1 MMKKLFLVMLIVSMS
16 CTVSFSQRQEVPK
29 TMIIK
34 MLGGEEYT
42 GEIVSQ
48 DNEYL
53 ILKSKNGELKLLKT
67 KIQSMQESTYKGQ
80 FEFENP
86 NMTRYLF
93 GPSAIPLKKGK
104 GYYQNVLVTFN
115 FVNVGITDNISIG
128 GGFEFVSALAGEPIW
143 FLTPKLSHSIN
154 EKNHVGVGVLTAGLS
169 TRGSGTIMYGVYTRG
184 TGEANVTVGAGYGL
198 FDGDV
203 SSTPVLTFSAFKRL
217 TNGLALTSENYIGT
231 SGNGN
236 YFGIQ
241 GVRLMSRRNSFDI
254 GGMVIP
260 GLDLAIPVIPY
271 ASYVRSF

>member
-1 MMKKLFLVMLIVSMS
+1 MS